1 MLLLTRPIDWLMLR
15 FGDPRGLGAD
25 RRIAVCGT
33 HRSGTTLV
41 GGLLTV
47 DPRSRQIF
55 EPFNPASGIAGATQ
69 SFVAADWPGN
79 DWQSLIDD
87 FLGAEGVRFRYPVA
101 RGHHRL
107 MRWLKGTRLAREYV
121 AARLL
126 RTRRLVIKCPFM
138 SLSGQY
144 LIDRHGIQ
152 LVFTVKHPASFFVS
166 LRRVGWHEDL
176 PLDDMVAQGVIDAA
190 TRDAATTPAARAGLF
205 WSVVNAHALKTRRRF
220 PGATA
225 IWSHERFC
233 RDPDA
238 EMARLTM
245 ALRIDYTAAMQRAV
259 AAATHGDVV
268 RPPAGTVHELVR
280 DAAGMSDDWRDQLSD
295 EEEAELRA
303 RCGPLY
309 EELIGEPW

>member
-1 MLLLTRPIDWLMLR
+1 VLLLTRPIERLMAK

-33 HRSGTTLV
+33 HRSGTTLL
-41 GGLLTV
+41 GSLLTV

-55 EPFNPASGIAGATQ
+55 EPFNPASGIAGATL

-79 DWQSLIDD
+79 DWHEVIDG
-87 FLGAEGVRFRYPVA
+87 FLAAEHVHFRYPVA
-101 RGHHRL
+101 RGPRRL
-107 MRWLKGTRLAREYV
+107 TRWLKGTRLAREYA
-121 AARLL
+121 AARLF
-126 RTRRLVIKCPFM
+126 RSRRLVIKCPFM
-138 SLSGQY
+138 SLSSQY

-176 PLDDMVAQGVIDAA
+176 PLDDMVAQGVIDTA

-205 WSVVNAHALKTRRRF
+205 WAVVNRHALETRRRY
-220 PGATA
+220 PGAAA

-238 EMARLTM
+238 EMALLTM
-245 ALRIDYTAAMQRAV
+245 ALRVDYTAAMQRAV
-259 AAATHGDVV
+259 ADATHGAVV

-280 DAAGMSDDWRDQLSD
+280 NSAGMSDDWRDQLSD
-295 EEEAELRA
+295 EEEAELRV
-303 RCGPLY
+303 RCEALY
-309 EELIGEPW
+309 QELIGEPW